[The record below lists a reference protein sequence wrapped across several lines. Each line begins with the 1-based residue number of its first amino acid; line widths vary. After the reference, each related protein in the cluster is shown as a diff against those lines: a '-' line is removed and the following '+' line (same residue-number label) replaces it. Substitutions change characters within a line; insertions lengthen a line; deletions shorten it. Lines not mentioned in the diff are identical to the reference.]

1 MAFFDVRVFNSNI
14 SKTYKLNEKEKKR
27 LYSERITEI
36 KHGSFTPLVMSAT
49 GGMPPSMKLHQEVSP
64 KCVNEEA
71 QLSVAATTVRSTDLL
86 NVISRPE
93 SILTRQGRKA
103 FSS

>member
-1 MAFFDVRVFNSNI
+1 MAFFDVRVFNPNI

-64 KCVNEEA
+64 KCVNEE
-71 QLSVAATTVRSTDLL
+71 SSTERRSY
-86 NVISRPE
+86 N
-93 SILTRQGRKA
+93 RQVNRSPQCNIKT
-103 FSS
+103 